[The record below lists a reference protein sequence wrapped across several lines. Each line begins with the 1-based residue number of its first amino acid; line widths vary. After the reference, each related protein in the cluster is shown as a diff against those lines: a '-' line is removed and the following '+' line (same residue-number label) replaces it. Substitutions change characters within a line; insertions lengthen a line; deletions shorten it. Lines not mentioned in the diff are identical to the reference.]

1 MSTALATVL
10 QVLGIVLAPVAPG
23 IVQTAKA
30 TLQGRRGPSPLQ
42 PYRTLRRLWQKSPVA
57 PETAGILYR
66 IAPPLAAACALL
78 ALAIVPVAGR
88 AADLGVG
95 HDALALIGILALG
108 RFAVAASAW
117 DTGNGFSLM
126 GVARDL
132 TLSVFAEALL
142 ALTLL
147 VAALSAHSTDLRAM
161 AIAAAGTHVWQQL
174 AHWCGAA
181 AFVLVVLVET
191 GRQPIDNPDTHL
203 ELTMIHEGPLLEY
216 AGRDLALLQ
225 WSAQARHWLVLLIGA
240 QLFLPHPAAF
250 AGALGALVLAMAAQ
264 CLGLAAIETAQAKMR
279 TLRVPALLGLGC
291 LVALA
296 GIGTFVAGV
305 AT

>member
-1 MSTALATVL
+1 MIATLLQVAGIALAPLV
-10 QVLGIVLAPVAPG
+10 PG
-23 IVQTAKA
+23 SIQTTKA
-30 TLQGRRGPSPLQ
+30 RLQGRRGPSALQ
-42 PYRTLRRLWQKSPVA
+42 PYRTLRRLWRKSPVA
-57 PETAGILYR
+57 PRHAGVIYLL
-66 IAPPLAAACALL
+66 APPLVVACVLIAI
-78 ALAIVPVAGR
+78 AIVPVAGR

-95 HDALALIGILALG
+95 HDALALIGVLALG
-108 RFAVAASAW
+108 RFVLAASAW

-126 GVARDL
+126 GAARDM
-132 TLSVFAEALL
+132 TIAVFAEGLL

-147 VAALSAHSTDLRAM
+147 VAALPAHSTDLRSMAM
-161 AIAAAGTHVWQQL
+161 ASSGVHVWQQA

-225 WSAQARHWLVLLIGA
+225 WSAHARQLIVLLLGA

-250 AGALGALVLAMAAQ
+250 AGALGALVPAVAAQ
-264 CLGLAAIETAQAKMR
+264 CLCLAVIETAQAKMR

-296 GIGTFVAGV
+296 GVGMSVAAV

>member
-1 MSTALATVL
+1 MTTALATVSQL
-10 QVLGIVLAPVAPG
+10 LGIVLAPLAPG
-23 IVQTAKA
+23 IVQTVKA
-30 TLQGRRGPSPLQ
+30 RLQGRRGPSPLQ
-42 PYRTLRRLWQKSPVA
+42 PYRTLRRLWRKSSVL
-57 PETAGILYR
+57 PETAGLVYR
-66 IAPPLAAACALL
+66 IAPPLTAACALI
-78 ALAIVPVAGR
+78 ALAIVPVTSR
-88 AADLGVG
+88 APSLGVG
-95 HDALALIGILALG
+95 HDALALVGIVALA

-126 GVARDL
+126 GAARDL
-132 TLSVFAEALL
+132 TLAVFAEALL
-142 ALTLL
+142 ALALL
-147 VAALSAHSTDLRAM
+147 VAALPAQSTDLRSM
-161 AIAAAGTHVWQQL
+161 TLAAAGTHVWQQL

-181 AFVLVVLVET
+181 AFMLVVLVET
-191 GRQPIDNPDTHL
+191 GRQPVDNPDTHL

-250 AGALGALVLAMAAQ
+250 AAALVTIALALIAQ
-264 CLGLAAIETAQAKMR
+264 CLGLAVVETAQAKMR
-279 TLRVPALLGLGC
+279 TLQVPALLGLGC

>member
-1 MSTALATVL
+1 MSTAIATVL
-10 QVLGIVLAPVAPG
+10 QATGVVLAPLAPG
-23 IVQTAKA
+23 LIQTTKA
-30 TLQGRRGPSPLQ
+30 RMQGRRGPSPLQ
-42 PYRTLRRLWQKSPVA
+42 PYRTLRRLWHRSPVA
-57 PETAGILYR
+57 PEAAGVIYR
-66 IAPPLAAACALL
+66 IAPPLAAACALI
-78 ALAIVPVAGR
+78 ALAIVPVGGR
-88 AADLGVG
+88 ATNLRVG
-95 HDALALIGILALG
+95 HDAVALIGILALA
-108 RFAVAASAW
+108 RFVVAASAW

-126 GVARDL
+126 GAARDV
-132 TLSVFAEALL
+132 TLSVFTEGLL

-147 VAALSAHSTDLRAM
+147 IAALPAHSTDLRAM
-161 AIAAAGTHVWQQL
+161 TFAAGGTHVWQQVV
-174 AHWCGAA
+174 HWCGAA
-181 AFVLVVLVET
+181 AFMLVVLVET

-225 WSAQARHWLVLLIGA
+225 WSAQARHWIVLLIGA
-240 QLFLPHPAAF
+240 QLFLPHPVGF
-250 AGALGALVLAMAAQ
+250 AGALVALTLAVVAQ
-264 CLGLAAIETAQAKMR
+264 CFGLAVIETAQAKMR

>member
-1 MSTALATVL
+1 MSTVVAAVL
-10 QVLGIVLAPVAPG
+10 QLAGALLAPLAPG
-23 IVQTAKA
+23 TIQAVKA
-30 TLQGRRGPSPLQ
+30 RLQGRQGPSPLQ
-42 PYRTLRRLWQKSPVA
+42 PYRTLRRLWKKSRVA
-57 PETAGILYR
+57 PETAGVVYWL
-66 IAPPLAAACALL
+66 APPLAAACMLV
-78 ALAIVPVAGR
+78 ALAVVPVAGR
-88 AADLGVG
+88 AGSYGVG
-95 HDALALIGILALG
+95 HDALVLIGLLALA
-108 RFAVAASAW
+108 RFVVAASAW

-126 GVARDL
+126 GAARDGML
-132 TLSVFAEALL
+132 AVLAEALL

-147 VAALSAHSTDLRAM
+147 VVALPAHSTDLVQM
-161 AIAAAGTHVWQQL
+161 ARAAAGTQIWQQA
-174 AHWCGAA
+174 AHWCGGA

-225 WSAQARHWLVLLIGA
+225 WSAQARHWLVLLLGA
-240 QLFLPHPAAF
+240 ELFLPHP
-250 AGALGALVLAMAAQ
+250 G
-264 CLGLAAIETAQAKMR
+264 GLAAGLGTLAVTLAAECFALALIETAQAKMR

-296 GIGTFVAGV
+296 GIGTFIAGV

>member
-1 MSTALATVL
+1 MIAAVL
-10 QVLGIVLAPVAPG
+10 QLAGVLLALLVPG
-23 IVQTAKA
+23 TIQTLKA
-30 TLQGRRGPSPLQ
+30 RLQGRRGPSPLQ
-42 PYRTLRRLWQKSPVA
+42 PYRTLRRLWKKSSVV
-57 PETAGILYR
+57 PEGAGVVYWL
-66 IAPPLAAACALL
+66 APPLIAACMLV

-88 AADLGVG
+88 AGDFGIG
-95 HDALALIGILALG
+95 HDALALIGVLALA
-108 RFAVAASAW
+108 RFAQAASAW

-126 GVARDL
+126 GVARDG
-132 TLSVFAEALL
+132 TLAVFAEALL

-147 VAALSAHSTDLRAM
+147 VAALPAHSTDLRAM
-161 AIAAAGTHVWQQL
+161 VLAAAGMHIWQQA

-181 AFVLVVLVET
+181 AFVLVILVET
-191 GRQPIDNPDTHL
+191 GRQPVDNPDTHL

-225 WSAQARHWLVLLIGA
+225 WSAQARHWMVLLLGA
-240 QLFLPHPAAF
+240 ELFAPHPASF
-250 AGALGALVLAMAAQ
+250 VGALAALVAT
-264 CLGLAAIETAQAKMR
+264 LAAECVALALIETAQAKMR

-296 GIGTFVAGV
+296 GIGTFIAGV